1 VHIKAACE
9 LVQFGTAIGTLVK
22 FVAGTGR
29 VPSVS
34 FENQSSGQQQFRLI
48 FNSNVQWKS
57 RPFKFPLKI
66 KPIMLVQFFSKFKN
80 NVETIQGVVS
90 YPSSPI

>member
-1 VHIKAACE
+1 MHIKAACE
-9 LVQFGTAIGTLVK
+9 LVQFGTAIGTLGK

-34 FENQSSGQQQFRLI
+34 FENQSSGQQQFWLI
-48 FNSNVQWKS
+48 FDSNVQWKS
-57 RPFKFPLKI
+57 RPFPLKI
-66 KPIMLVQFFSKFKN
+66 KPIMLVQFFGKFKN

-90 YPSSPI
+90 YRSSPI